1 MQLFVGTALVSAV
14 KRIVDLSIGDITA
27 DKATGVSAEE
37 IPGDKG
43 DKVLVS
49 SFLQLPINTIID
61 IAIIGNTFVSFIGFC
76 FSL

>member
-1 MQLFVGTALVSAV
+1 MEYEKHQKSFSCDWQSQGQGFDSTNLNFLIVQLFVGTALVSAV

-43 DKVLVS
+43 DK
-49 SFLQLPINTIID
+49 
-61 IAIIGNTFVSFIGFC
+61 
-76 FSL
+76 

>member
-1 MQLFVGTALVSAV
+1 LIVQLFVGTAL
-14 KRIVDLSIGDITA
+14 
-27 DKATGVSAEE
+27 VSAEE

-49 SFLQLPINTIID
+49 SFLQLPINIIID